1 MAAGLEREI
10 DRVGEVW
17 NDGSRRLGGPYPAGE
32 ACTAVDGFYAP
43 VAVRIQSYGLT
54 LDPVSVAYVDRL
66 LNTRSMREWYADALK
81 ETLRDQPH
89 DDEIAQVGRVLE
101 DLRAR

>member
-1 MAAGLEREI
+1 
-10 DRVGEVW
+10 
-17 NDGSRRLGGPYPAGE
+17 
-32 ACTAVDGFYAP
+32 
-43 VAVRIQSYGLT
+43 
-54 LDPVSVAYVDRL
+54 VSVAYVDRL